1 MVSRS
6 ARVGGRS
13 VSALLVALSM
23 ALVAVLP
30 FAGSTMA
37 QEEAEPS
44 ALAGLELQSIQVRAT
59 DASYAVVVA
68 PPVVEGWTLV
78 TLSNE
83 TEMPAVVNF
92 AQIPEGVEAGEI
104 SSTVFSSFQG
114 DGGELPAW
122 WTDANFSGG
131 AWASPG
137 ESVESAVYLTPGR
150 WVAFS
155 TNPMSPQPVQTFQVA
170 TEQELI
176 DVYGFPEPEATPI
189 ATPEA
194 TPVVAEGLAADGT
207 VTIEDGSFGGTEAAA
222 SGAQVWEVTNN
233 SSQVAELVVAFVDYD
248 IPPDEAVLWVGTF
261 AAGGVGNAVVQ
272 NGSGAI
278 SPGAT
283 AYIALDL
290 APGTYV
296 LFSSHPDAAGG
307 LQSANGLTQVIQVP

>member
-13 VSALLVALSM
+13 VTALLLALAM
-23 ALVAVLP
+23 ALVAVMP
-30 FAGSTMA
+30 FAGTTTA

-44 ALAGLELQSIQVRAT
+44 ALAGLELQEIRVRAT

-68 PPVVEGWTLV
+68 PPVVEGWTLI
-78 TLSNE
+78 TLVNE
-83 TEMPAVVNF
+83 TASPAVVNF
-92 AQIPEGVEAGEI
+92 TPLPEGLAAGEI
-104 SSTVFSSFQG
+104 SSAVFGSFQG
-114 DGGELPAW
+114 AGGELPEW
-122 WTDANFSGG
+122 WSTAGFAGG

-137 ESVESAVYLTPGR
+137 ETVETAIYLTPGR

-155 TNPMSPQPVQTFQVA
+155 TNPMSPQPIQTFQVA

-176 DVYGFPEPEATPI
+176 DVYGLEPEATPV
-189 ATPEA
+189 ASPEA
-194 TPVVAEGLAADGT
+194 TPVGEAGLPSDGT
-207 VTIEDGSFGGTEAAA
+207 VTIEDGSFTGTEAVA

-233 SSQVAELVVAFVDYD
+233 SSQVAELVVAYVDYD

-261 AAGGVGNAVVQ
+261 AEGLIGNAVVQ
-272 NGSGAI
+272 NGSGALA
-278 SPGAT
+278 PGAS
-283 AYIALDL
+283 AYVALDL

-296 LFSSHPDAAGG
+296 LFSSHPDTAGG